1 MFIRLVGIQNGSSKD
16 FLFTTGRIEPLAMV
30 DEPLAM
36 LLREFFAFLVDKM
49 SELGAV
55 SENLLL
61 LQSCVHHI
69 EQ

>member
-1 MFIRLVGIQNGSSKD
+1 
-16 FLFTTGRIEPLAMV
+16 MV
-30 DEPLAM
+30 DEVLAM

-61 LQSCVHHI
+61 QSCFHHI